1 MTLEIS
7 QEDWARFFDDLS
19 KRRFEWQ
26 VRIEIISEEIGDQIL
41 DEGLPLRGI
50 THEERNG
57 RSVIAI
63 SVGQDSDHHQTHN
76 ITDPARINYL
86 SDARTLGGIV
96 EIEEKNGTKTLI
108 HIIKPMPLAAGY
120 AGESRGITAA

>member
-7 QEDWARFFDDLS
+7 TEDWTRFFDDLS

-26 VRIEIISEEIGDQIL
+26 VRIEVIGAEIGDQIL
-41 DEGLPLRGI
+41 DDGLPLRGI
-50 THEERNG
+50 THERRNE

-76 ITDPARINYL
+76 IADPTRINYL

-96 EIEEKNGTKTLI
+96 EIEEQNGTKTLI
-108 HIIKPMPLAAGY
+108 HIIRPMPLAAGY